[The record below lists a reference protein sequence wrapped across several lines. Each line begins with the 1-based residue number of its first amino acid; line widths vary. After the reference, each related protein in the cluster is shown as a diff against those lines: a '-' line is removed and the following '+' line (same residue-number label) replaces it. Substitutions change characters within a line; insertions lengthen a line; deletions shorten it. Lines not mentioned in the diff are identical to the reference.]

1 MTSGTRPPVPG
12 AIPMSVRAA
21 EILFGVKLR
30 NAMDNL
36 SSLKAGYMRA
46 YKVPLIPPSVIWH
59 QSLS

>member
-1 MTSGTRPPVPG
+1 
-12 AIPMSVRAA
+12 MSVRAA